1 MDEYHLAE
9 QIGEGSF
16 GKVFKGRRRYTS
28 QIVALKLINKHGK
41 SEKDMRNLRQVCA
54 AIISRLVLLRSA
66 LPMRACESKSVS
78 STGNRHSATAG
89 PSKHHFAARRLR
101 DSARVLPC
109 H

>member
-41 SEKDMRNLRQVCA
+41 SEKDMRNLRQVRPRA
-54 AIISRLVLLRSA
+54 GRARPLLLSKRASA
-66 LPMRACESKSVS
+66 CPRTAPPARGPRR
-78 STGNRHSATAG
+78 TSAGA
-89 PSKHHFAARRLR
+89 HDHAVCRR
-101 DSARVLPC
+101 
-109 H
+109 

>member
-41 SEKDMRNLRQVCA
+41 SDKDLRNLRQVPPPP
-54 AIISRLVLLRSA
+54 
-66 LPMRACESKSVS
+66 LPS
-78 STGNRHSATAG
+78 STVQPACQLSSDVSPVH
-89 PSKHHFAARRLR
+89 
-101 DSARVLPC
+101 
-109 H
+109 

>member
-41 SEKDMRNLRQVCA
+41 SEKDMRNLRDEKF
-54 AIISRLVLLRSA
+54 SA
-66 LPMRACESKSVS
+66 EAKERF
-78 STGNRHSATAG
+78 ATF
-89 PSKHHFAARRLR
+89 PWEE
-101 DSARVLPC
+101 
-109 H
+109 

>member
-41 SEKDMRNLRQVCA
+41 SEKDMRNLRQVCV
-54 AIISRLVLLRSA
+54 RRP
-66 LPMRACESKSVS
+66 LPFV
-78 STGNRHSATAG
+78 TL
-89 PSKHHFAARRLR
+89 PSC
-101 DSARVLPC
+101 SGSP
-109 H
+109 